1 MLGNGLVHGM
11 YNPATVW
18 ASDTSIYF
26 DGVNDYA
33 KFTLSRTSD
42 LDVLVNS
49 IQISVWV
56 RIPAI
61 GTVDHTILLL
71 KQASGDAYIKLWY
84 DTSEEQLVLTR
95 TDKNGSNPISVNH
108 SYPAAVITGGANGAY
123 TNICARATTDILTIT
138 TSFAGAAVST
148 TSVTDGAGG
157 EWDDTMPIMNIWLGL
172 NEAGGNNPML
182 GWISNLAIW
191 KDAEAVDAAGIADI
205 FNLGEPKNELET
217 QNEDLFIYHTASER
231 AFSSD
236 GLKQTSTY
244 TIASNIAK
252 QLVLH
257 GAILTGHGQTS

>member
-42 LDVLVNS
+42 LDALVNS

-71 KQASGDAYIKLWY
+71 KQDDGDAYIKLWY

-95 TDKNGSNPISVNH
+95 TDTNGSNPISVNH
-108 SYPAAVITGGANGAY
+108 NYPTALITGGSSGTY
-123 TNICARATTDILTIT
+123 TNIFATAATDILTIT

-157 EWDDTMPIMNIWLGL
+157 EWDDASVMNIWLGL

-191 KDAEAVDAAGIADI
+191 NDAEAVETDGVADI

-252 QLVLH
+252 VLVLN